1 MTSGLGIALTLLA
14 WWVGTGA
21 VFLAAAGGPRMRR
34 ASFGAATVMMGVA
47 LAFVPTLSQRN
58 DLGGILLALL
68 AGFTVW
74 AWVELSFYTGFVT
87 GPSRAEPPPESPL
100 GIRFRYALRA
110 CLWHEIAIPLL
121 GVVIWL
127 LGAPG
132 GHLWSLGIFLTFW
145 VLHEAARIN
154 VLVGVPHPFAE
165 LLPEHLDH
173 LKPYLEPRAAGWAMG
188 LTLAAHGV
196 ALAVLAVF
204 SVMAAGTAGV
214 LGWVAVTAL
223 VGVGLIEHVVLLLPI
238 PLDRLWRSL
247 GMGKVPAAPAP
258 TPEAVPLR

>member
-34 ASFGAATVMMGVA
+34 ASFGVATLMLGLA
-47 LAFVPTLSQRN
+47 LASVPILSLRQ

-74 AWVELSFYTGFVT
+74 AWVELSFYTGYLT
-87 GPSRAEPPPESPL
+87 GPSRAVPPSGASL
-100 GIRFRYALRA
+100 GVRFRHALGA
-110 CLWHEIAIPLL
+110 CLWHEMVIPIL
-121 GVVIWL
+121 GVVLWA
-127 LGAPG
+127 LGASG
-132 GHLWSLGIFLTFW
+132 GHLWSLWIFLTFW

-173 LKPYLEPRAAGWAMG
+173 LKPYLEPRPAGWALG
-188 LTLAAHGV
+188 LTLVAHGV
-196 ALAVLAVF
+196 ALAFLAVF
-204 SVMAAGTAGV
+204 SMSAAADPSV

-223 VGVGLIEHVVLLLPI
+223 VALGAIEHVVLLLPI
-238 PLDRLWRSL
+238 PLERLWRAL
-247 GMGKVPAAPAP
+247 GMGKPRCPAP

>member
-1 MTSGLGIALTLLA
+1 
-14 WWVGTGA
+14 
-21 VFLAAAGGPRMRR
+21 MRR
-34 ASFGAATVMMGVA
+34 ASFGAATLMMGVA
-47 LAFVPTLSQRN
+47 FVFVPTLSLQD

-87 GPSRAEPPPESPL
+87 GPSRAEPPPQSSF
-100 GIRFRYALRA
+100 GVRFRYAFKA
-110 CLWHEIAIPLL
+110 CLWHEIAIPFL
-121 GVVIWL
+121 GVVLWL
-127 LGAPG
+127 LAAPG

-165 LLPEHLDH
+165 ILPEHLGH

-188 LTLAAHGV
+188 LTLVAHGL
-196 ALAVLAVF
+196 ALGVLTVF

-223 VGVGLIEHVVLLLPI
+223 VGLGLIEHVVLLLPI
-238 PLDRLWRSL
+238 PLERLWRSV
-247 GMGKVPAAPAP
+247 GMGKAPAPTP

>member
-34 ASFGAATVMMGVA
+34 ASFGVATLMMGVA
-47 LAFVPTLSQRN
+47 LAFVPALSLRH

-74 AWVELSFYTGFVT
+74 AWVELSFYTGYVT
-87 GPSRAEPPPESPL
+87 GPSRAIPAPGASL
-100 GIRFRYALRA
+100 AVRFQHAFRA
-110 CLWHEIAIPLL
+110 CLWHELAIPSL
-121 GVVIWL
+121 GVVLWL
-127 LGAPG
+127 LGASG
-132 GHLWSLGIFLTFW
+132 GHLWSLWIFLTFW

-173 LKPYLEPRAAGWAMG
+173 LKPYLEPRAAGWALG
-188 LTLAAHGV
+188 LTLVAHGF
-196 ALAVLAVF
+196 ALIILGAF
-204 SVMAAGTAGV
+204 SVMAAGSASV

-223 VGVGLIEHVVLLLPI
+223 VALGLIEHVVLLLPI
-238 PLDRLWRSL
+238 PLERLWRAL
-247 GMGKVPAAPAP
+247 GMGKPPTPAP